1 MHRRECVVHMVSGNR
16 FKGPE
21 LNRHHRLPSSYPR
34 NKPERQDTPER
45 ADLRGVRYRR
55 QIAPDLSKR
64 PSPLPP
70 LIENRESFGL

>member
-55 QIAPDLSKR
+55 QIAPEFKQTTVT
-64 PSPLPP
+64 SPALD
-70 LIENRESFGL
+70 